1 MKSKAPFVAAVCVC
15 LWSVATFGQAP
26 AQEPGQG
33 RGRGQGRGA
42 AQPRATDTVATTIPG
57 VVAGGTR
64 VHVIK
69 DGFNGTEG
77 VITLDN
83 GSVIF
88 SETTANQ
95 TIRIDKDDRVSIFL
109 ENTNGSNGM
118 SFDREGRLFVT
129 QVPFGS
135 SGIAIIY
142 PPGAKKVLVDNY
154 DGKPF
159 GRANDLTVARNGGV
173 YFTDSANATPM
184 PPGGVPLPPAVYYLP
199 PNATKA
205 IQILNDLAF
214 PNGIVLSRDE
224 TILYLNNTNGEYML
238 AFDVQPDGSLK
249 NRRNFAK
256 YDSVT
261 PNASGVPV
269 SGADGL
275 TIDSQGRL
283 YAACTTGV
291 QVFSPEGQ
299 YLGTIPMPRQPQ
311 NLSFAG
317 ADKKTLY
324 VVGRGVASRVQML
337 AQGIKE
343 RPR

>member
-1 MKSKAPFVAAVCVC
+1 MKSKAIFVAAACVCV
-15 LWSVATFGQAP
+15 LSVVTFGQAP
-26 AQEPGQG
+26 AGAPAQ
-33 RGRGQGRGA
+33 GRGQGRGA
-42 AQPRATDTVATTIPG
+42 AAPPPAADTIAPDIPG
-57 VVAGGTR
+57 VVAGGAK

-69 DGFNGTEG
+69 DGFNGSEG
-77 VITLDN
+77 VITLPD

-88 SETTANQ
+88 SETTANR
-95 TIRIDKDDRVSIFL
+95 TIKIDKDDNVSTFV

-118 SFDREGRLFVT
+118 FFDKEGRLFVT
-129 QVPFGS
+129 QVPFGTG
-135 SGIAIIY
+135 GIAIIY
-142 PPGAKKVLVDNY
+142 PPAAKKMLVDNY
-154 DGKPF
+154 EGKPF
-159 GRANDLTVARNGGV
+159 GRANDLTANKSGGV
-173 YFTDSANATPM
+173 YFTDSANAAPM
-184 PPGGVPLPPAVYYLP
+184 PPTGVPLPAALYYLA

-205 IQILNDLAF
+205 TQILTDVAF
-214 PNGIVLSRDE
+214 PNGVVLSRDE
-224 TILYLNNTNGEYML
+224 KILYLNNTNGEYLL
-238 AFDVQPDGSLK
+238 AFDVQPGGSLK

-275 TIDSQGRL
+275 TIDSEGRL

-291 QVFSPEGQ
+291 QVFSPQGQ

-324 VVGRGVASRVQML
+324 VVGRGVASRVSMV

-343 RPR
+343 RAR

>member
-1 MKSKAPFVAAVCVC
+1 MRSKKRVAAAVLVCS
-15 LWSVATFGQAP
+15 WSVAAFGQAP
-26 AQEPGQG
+26 APSPAPA
-33 RGRGQGRGA
+33 RGQGRGA
-42 AQPRATDTVATTIPG
+42 QPPATDTVALAIPG
-57 VVAGGTR
+57 VVAAGTKVR
-64 VHVIK
+64 VIK
-69 DGFNGTEG
+69 DGFSGSEG
-77 VITLDN
+77 VITLPD

-88 SETTANQ
+88 SETTANR
-95 TIRIDKDDRVSIFL
+95 TIKVDKDDTVSTFL
-109 ENTNGSNGM
+109 EDTQGSNGM
-118 SFDREGRLFVT
+118 AFDREGRLFVT
-129 QVPFGS
+129 QVPFGT
-135 SGIAIIY
+135 GGVAILY
-142 PPGAKKVLVDNY
+142 PTGAKKSLVNNY

-184 PPGGVPLPPAVYYLP
+184 PPGGVPLPAAVYYLA

-205 IQILNDLAF
+205 TQILSDVPF

-224 TILYLNNTNGEYML
+224 KILYLNNTNGEYML
-238 AFDVQPDGSLK
+238 AFDVRADGSLT

-261 PNASGVPV
+261 PNASGVPI

-275 TIDSQGRL
+275 TIDSEGRL
-283 YAACTTGV
+283 YAACSSGV
-291 QVFSPEGQ
+291 QVFSSEGR
-299 YLGTIPMPRQPQ
+299 YLGTIPMPRAPQ

-317 ADKKTLY
+317 TDKKTLY
-324 VVGRGVASRVQML
+324 VVGRGVASKVQMI